1 MRSKHEGKRAIAG
14 AYALFNRSTDKSAT
28 RNRIRCLTTLG
39 TGANTAL
46 FLSQRK
52 IKVFAK
58 TDQILANAQEANKMC
73 QKDRDH
79 TDAELSA
86 ENAQFRF
93 ANLCRAAYEEG
104 YRRKTLE
111 IARNMLNA
119 GMSVERV
126 KKYTDLSD
134 AEIAELQK

>member
-1 MRSKHEGKRAIAG
+1 
-14 AYALFNRSTDKSAT
+14 
-28 RNRIRCLTTLG
+28 
-39 TGANTAL
+39 
-46 FLSQRK
+46 
-52 IKVFAK
+52 
-58 TDQILANAQEANKMC
+58 MC
-73 QKDRDH
+73 QKDREH

-111 IARNMLNA
+111 IARNLLKL
-119 GMSVERV
+119 GVSVDII
-126 KKYTDLSD
+126 KQASHLSD